1 MLKYTTEFCC
11 SVGQVLQKI
20 RLSQELVVKKTK
32 IKMKG
37 ESGRLEKG
45 TDRKELCCSPAHT
58 PNGMG
63 VIIRAVVGTENAKQ
77 AKTAEGG
84 WRPLGF

>member
-11 SVGQVLQKI
+11 IVGQVLQKR

-32 IKMKG
+32 IKRTG
-37 ESGRLEKG
+37 ETGRPEKG
-45 TDRKELCCSPAHT
+45 TDRKELCCSRAHT
-58 PNGMG
+58 PNDMG
-63 VIIRAVVGTENAKQ
+63 VIIRAAVGTENAKQ